1 MTQKII
7 CNSINELSSIAK
19 TILEYHAGS
28 RIFAFLGSMGAGKTT
43 FIKTFCAELGVNED
57 VTSPTFSIVNEY
69 INEKGESLY
78 HFDFYRIKKQEEI
91 LDIGCD
97 DYFYSGNY
105 CFLEW
110 PELVKELLP
119 ESIVYVSIEE
129 NYEDGSRIIQ
139 F

>member
-1 MTQKII
+1 MKQKII
-7 CNSINELSSIAK
+7 CKSVDELEEAAKKVLEAHANE
-19 TILEYHAGS
+19 
-28 RIFAFLGSMGAGKTT
+28 RIFAFNGSMGAGKTT
-43 FIKTFCAELGVNED
+43 FIKAICAQLGIHED

-69 INEKGESLY
+69 ISNQGESVY

-91 LDIGCD
+91 MDIGCD

-110 PELVKELLP
+110 PQLVEELLP

-129 NYEDGSRIIQ
+129 QLEDNSRLITY
-139 F
+139 

>member
-1 MTQKII
+1 MKQRMI
-7 CNSINELSSIAK
+7 CKSVDELSSVARK
-19 TILEYHAGS
+19 ILELYS
-28 RIFAFLGSMGAGKTT
+28 DNRIFAFLGSMGAGKTT
-43 FIKTFCAELGVNED
+43 FIKAVCAELGVHED

-69 INEKGESLY
+69 IGKQGESIY

-91 LDIGCD
+91 MDIGSD
-97 DYFYSGNY
+97 EYFYSGNY

-129 NYEDGSRIIQ
+129 NFEDGSRIIQ

>member
-1 MTQKII
+1 MI
-7 CNSINELSSIAK
+7 CKSVDELSSVARK
-19 TILEYHAGS
+19 ILELYS
-28 RIFAFLGSMGAGKTT
+28 DNRIFAFLGSMGAGKTT
-43 FIKTFCAELGVNED
+43 FIKAVCAELGVHED

-69 INEKGESLY
+69 IGKQGESIY

-91 LDIGCD
+91 MDIGSD
-97 DYFYSGNY
+97 EYFYSGNY

-129 NYEDGSRIIQ
+129 NFEDGSRIIQ